1 MSTPLSATVLPPSLT
16 AAAASPVGKLHAGS
30 PAFRATSRAMFVG
43 GFCTF
48 AMLYCTQP
56 LMPVF
61 AHDFGLTPAAAS
73 GVVSMSTGTLALS
86 LIPASLLSDRFGRR
100 ALMNGALAL
109 GALLMLLS
117 VFVGSFGQFIW
128 LRALFGIALAGLP
141 AVAMAYLSEEV
152 DGKSLGHSMGLYIA
166 GNALGGMCG
175 RFLAS
180 VLADHFGWRG
190 AVLALALLGGV
201 GAWLFWRWL
210 PPSRHFQ
217 PREHDF
223 TRMRLEGKA
232 ILRDGG
238 LPWLFLTAFLLM
250 GCFVSLYNYLGFR
263 LLAAPFHLSQS
274 MLALV
279 FSLYVVGIWSSAWVG
294 RLADRLGRRNVLW
307 LMVAMML
314 AGLALT
320 LADTLWLMVPG
331 IALFT
336 FGFFAG
342 HSVASS
348 WIGLR
353 AREAKG
359 LAAALYL
366 SCYYLGSSVYGS
378 LSGLMWGRGGWH
390 GVAAVLAGGLL
401 LLLAVALWL
410 RRLQPL
416 PQH

>member
-1 MSTPLSATVLPPSLT
+1 MPVHAPSAAIPLQ
-16 AAAASPVGKLHAGS
+16 AAAAPPAGKLHAGT
-30 PAFRATSRAMFVG
+30 PAFRSTALAMFAG

-56 LMPVF
+56 LMPLF

-73 GVVSMSTGTLALS
+73 GVVSVSTGTLALA
-86 LIPASLLSDRFGRR
+86 LIPASLLADRFGRR
-100 ALMNGALAL
+100 GLMNSALAL
-109 GALLMLLS
+109 AALLMLLS
-117 VFVGSFGQFIW
+117 AFADSFSRFLL
-128 LRALFGIALAGLP
+128 LRALFGVALAGLP

-152 DGKSLGHSMGLYIA
+152 DGRSLGQSMGLYVA

-180 VLADHFGWRG
+180 VLADHVGWRG
-190 AVLALALLGGV
+190 AVLALAALGGL
-201 GAWLFWRWL
+201 GAWLFWRTL

-217 PREHDF
+217 PRRHDF
-223 TRMRLEGKA
+223 GRMGSELRGL
-232 ILRDGG
+232 LRDAG
-238 LPWLFLTAFLLM
+238 LPWLFLSAFLLM

-263 LLAAPFHLSQS
+263 LLAAPFNLSQS

-279 FSLYVVGIWSSAWVG
+279 FSLYMVGIWSSAWVG
-294 RLADRLGRRNVLW
+294 QLADKLGRRNVLW
-307 LMVAMML
+307 LMVLLML

-320 LADTLWLMVPG
+320 LSDSLWLLAPG

-348 WIGLR
+348 WVGLR
-353 AREAKG
+353 ARQGRA
-359 LAAALYL
+359 LASALYL
-366 SCYYLGSSVYGS
+366 TAYYLGSSLFGS

-390 GVAAVLAGGLL
+390 GVATVLAAGL
-401 LLLAVALWL
+401 ALMMAISLGL
-410 RRLQPL
+410 RRLRPL
-416 PQH
+416 PQA

>member
-1 MSTPLSATVLPPSLT
+1 MSAPASSALPSAVL
-16 AAAASPVGKLHAGS
+16 AAASAAGKLQAGT
-30 PAFRATSRAMFVG
+30 PAFRSTSRAMFVG

-48 AMLYCTQP
+48 AMLYSTQP

-73 GVVSMSTGTLALS
+73 GAVSMATGALAIS

-100 ALMNGALAL
+100 ALMNGALGLA
-109 GALLMLLS
+109 ALLMLLS
-117 VFVGSFGQFIW
+117 VFVDGFGPFLF
-128 LRALFGIALAGLP
+128 LRALFGVALAGLP

-175 RFLAS
+175 RFLAA

-190 AVLALALLGGV
+190 ALLALALLGCA

-217 PREHDF
+217 PRRQDF
-223 TRMRLEGKA
+223 GRLRRELA
-232 ILRDGG
+232 AVARDGG
-238 LPWLFLTAFLLM
+238 LPWLFLAAFLLM

-263 LLAAPFHLSQS
+263 LLAAPFGLSQS
-274 MLALV
+274 ALALV
-279 FSLYVVGIWSSAWVG
+279 FSLYVVGIWASAWVG

-307 LMVAMML
+307 LMVALML

-320 LADTLWLMVPG
+320 LADTLWLLVPG

-348 WIGLR
+348 WVGLR
-353 AREAKG
+353 AREAKA
-359 LAAALYL
+359 LASALYL
-366 SCYYLGSSVYGS
+366 CCYYLGSSVYGS
-378 LSGLMWGRGGWH
+378 VSGLMWGGGGWL
-390 GVAAVLAGGLL
+390 GVAAALAAGLSA
-401 LLLAVALWL
+401 LLAAALWL

-416 PQH
+416 SQG